1 MDSVN
6 PEELIKQP
14 KADQLGLSL
23 ILKTAETPNSCYPPN
38 NATTVLISKNEGD
51 TSAKYIWAG
60 GGGGG
65 GVGGVGLVAQFSHC
79 VNEYP
84 LISL

>member
-6 PEELIKQP
+6 PEELIKPP

-60 GGGGG
+60 GGWGGGVGGG
-65 GVGGVGLVAQFSHC
+65 GVGGT
-79 VNEYP
+79 
-84 LISL
+84 I